1 MSEMRL
7 RRQVLV
13 FTGFVVLFL
22 SVAWLGLR
30 YSGLSLPTI
39 HLSWSAL
46 QQEASPGDQKVATFE
61 PGHVDNLPVA
71 KARAIQDAIG
81 RGDYASANAISSEML
96 AASHSEVWS
105 VYPFTDFA
113 IAISDLTNSDFESRL
128 TAWVEQDR
136 SKPLPSLIRAQ
147 YFYDMAWFRRGHA
160 YTRNVGQDAMKDFGG
175 DLAKAYDDINR
186 VLSTDHNNA
195 YALYLRVLILRGY
208 GLTTA
213 MQDALQEAMAAYPD
227 FVQPA
232 DIVLSTLQ
240 PKWGGS
246 IEAMYAF
253 VDAVTKKAP
262 ADSPLKLLDLDL
274 YRYLL
279 HTAYD
284 ECSDDSK
291 TTDALATC
299 VQKNMK
305 QIVTA
310 DLEGRAVRSLD
321 LFGHKND
328 YQTNVAVEYI
338 LSEIIDVPGA
348 DVYTGPILLAAANGY
363 NSDTRLQEDPA
374 AGHNF
379 MIDKLVGRS
388 WFLKGFNENAL
399 TKYQEALLHMNSATF
414 PSEGQKYSAV
424 ANIQETLT
432 RIYSGQKQYRDM
444 ITSAKA
450 ALDAGGSAFDRV
462 QLCFAY
468 YQLKKYDAAIAEC
481 TRAIPDPG
489 SSVSAR
495 YWRAQSNRELHK
507 DDEAIKDFTIVA
519 DSQDSRRAGS
529 VIDMSMIYDNRN
541 DIKGS
546 LDVLNKYP
554 YLYDLSV
561 TDKGDVAIGFN
572 NRCYAYMELGE
583 LKKALDDCNASLA
596 NGSIPDAYK
605 KQQEL
610 IKRLASGK

>member
-1 MSEMRL
+1 MSAMRL
-7 RRQVLV
+7 RRQVIV

-39 HLSWSAL
+39 HVSWSA
-46 QQEASPGDQKVATFE
+46 QQKETSGNSKVAAYE
-61 PGHVDNLPVA
+61 PNHTGNLPVA
-71 KARAIQDAIG
+71 KARAVQDAIKK
-81 RGDYASANAISSEML
+81 GDYTAANAISSEML
-96 AASHSEVWS
+96 AASHSEVWG

-113 IAISDLTNSDFESRL
+113 IAISDLTDPDFESRL

-136 SKPLPSLIRAQ
+136 SKPLPGLIRAQ

-175 DLAKAYDDINR
+175 DLAKAYDDIKR
-186 VLSTDHNNA
+186 VLSIDHGNA

-208 GLTTA
+208 GMTPA

-227 FVQPA
+227 FIQPA
-232 DIVLSTLQ
+232 DIVLFTLQ

-246 IEAMYAF
+246 VDAMYAF
-253 VDAVTKKAP
+253 VDAMTRKAP

-279 HTAYD
+279 QVAYD

-291 TTDALATC
+291 ATDALAAC
-299 VQKNMK
+299 IQKNMK

-310 DLEGRAVRSLD
+310 DLEGRAVRALD
-321 LFGHKND
+321 LFGRKND
-328 YQTNVAVEYI
+328 YQANVAVEYI

-399 TKYQEALLHMNSATF
+399 AKYREALLHMSLATF
-414 PSEGQKYSAV
+414 PSEGQKSDAI
-424 ANIQETLT
+424 ANIQETLI
-432 RIYSGQKQYRDM
+432 RIYSPQKQYNDM
-444 ITSAKA
+444 ITSAKS
-450 ALDAGGSAFDRV
+450 ALDAGGSAFNRV
-462 QLCFAY
+462 ELCFAY
-468 YQLKKYDAAIAEC
+468 YQLKQYDDAIAEC

-489 SSVSAR
+489 SSVAAR
-495 YWRAQSNRELHK
+495 YWRAQTNRELNRY
-507 DDEAIKDFTIVA
+507 DEAITDLTVVA
-519 DSQDSRRAGS
+519 DSQDSRRAGA

-554 YLYDLSV
+554 YLYNLNL

-610 IKRLASGK
+610 IRRLASEK

>member
-1 MSEMRL
+1 
-7 RRQVLV
+7 
-13 FTGFVVLFL
+13 
-22 SVAWLGLR
+22 
-30 YSGLSLPTI
+30 
-39 HLSWSAL
+39 
-46 QQEASPGDQKVATFE
+46 
-61 PGHVDNLPVA
+61 
-71 KARAIQDAIG
+71 
-81 RGDYASANAISSEML
+81 ML

-113 IAISDLTNSDFESRL
+113 IAISDLTDPDFESRL

-147 YFYDMAWFRRGHA
+147 YYYDMAWFRRGHA
-160 YTRNVGQDAMKDFGG
+160 YSRNVGQDAMKDFGR

-186 VLSTDHNNA
+186 VLSIDHSNA

-208 GLTTA
+208 GVTPA
-213 MQDALQEAMAAYPD
+213 MEDALQEAAAAYPD
-227 FVQPA
+227 FIQPS

-253 VDAVTKKAP
+253 VDAMTKKAS

-279 HTAYD
+279 QVAYD
-284 ECSDDSK
+284 ECSEDSK
-291 TTDALATC
+291 TTDALAVC

-321 LFGHKND
+321 LFGLKND

-338 LSEIIDVPGA
+338 LSEITDVPGA

-363 NSDTRLQEDPA
+363 SSDTRLQEDPT

-379 MIDKLVGRS
+379 LIDKLVGRS
-388 WFLKGFNENAL
+388 WLQKGSPENAL
-399 TKYQEALLHMNSATF
+399 TKYKEALQHLNSATF

-424 ANIQETLT
+424 ANIQETLV
-432 RIYSGQKQYRDM
+432 RIYSAQKQYDDM
-444 ITSAKA
+444 IASAKA
-450 ALDAGGSAFDRV
+450 ALDAGGNDFNRV

-481 TRAIPDPG
+481 TRAIPDPS

-507 DDEAIKDFTIVA
+507 DDEAIKDFTVVA

-529 VIDMSMIYDNRN
+529 VIEMSIIYDNRN

-554 YLYDLSV
+554 YLYDVNLTAKS
-561 TDKGDVAIGFN
+561 DVAIGYN

-583 LKKALDDCNASLA
+583 LKKALDDCRASLA

-610 IKRLASGK
+610 TKRLESPK